1 MAFDYRRTDEVA
13 YQLQA
18 RTISETILKPANDVG
33 RLLDFTP
40 RNLLARA
47 LAAWAVTLVIGG
59 IALEKG
65 IAFVAHLFQV
75 SEFAEL
81 QHMGFLMAGVL
92 GIGLAAALVID
103 ALRDTH
109 TYG

>member
-1 MAFDYRRTDEVA
+1 MA

-18 RTISETILKPANDVG
+18 RTIRDPILKPANDVG

-40 RNLLARA
+40 RNLVARA
-47 LAAWAVTLVIGG
+47 LGAWVATLVIGG
-59 IALEKG
+59 IVLAKG
-65 IAFVAHLFQV
+65 IAIVADLFHV
-75 SEFAEL
+75 PEFAEL

-103 ALRDTH
+103 VLRDTH